1 MSLAALAMEAAKATP
16 WSVLEGWLAQ
26 VRLGQDADLPKDHM
40 EIVRPAPSFPRDA
53 QPPPQP

>member
-1 MSLAALAMEAAKATP
+1 MEAAKATP

-40 EIVRPAPSFPRDA
+40 EIVRPAPSLPRDA
-53 QPPPQP
+53 QPPPQTPTP